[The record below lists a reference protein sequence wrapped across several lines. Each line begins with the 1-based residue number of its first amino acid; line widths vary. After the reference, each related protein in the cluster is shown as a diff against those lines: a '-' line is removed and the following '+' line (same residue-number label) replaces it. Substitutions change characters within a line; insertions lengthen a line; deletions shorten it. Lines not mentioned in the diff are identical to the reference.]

1 MSLLAHLARARVK
14 CSRARAAHP
23 AAGEAP
29 YVNSY
34 VLNQAKLWQLS
45 CSFFLEHLWQ
55 GLSSESY
62 LCDNSYSYELWHQH
76 EIRKG
81 KSIVCRQ
88 ENTGTTQVCVCAHGF
103 INSFLSARRW
113 YFSTASH
120 NLAHTLP
127 AARCHTPTVS
137 TSIVPGPSFSD
148 QWPSDSWF
156 VLRQLHHWCCTQ
168 SFGFVRYASF
178 FRPKTQRPSFRF
190 SKEPLS
196 TRWPLI
202 TPGQSLT
209 LYGGFLK
216 SGYPHSWMVYK
227 YNGKIHSNGWFG
239 GPLFQETS
247 ICLERIWKEYTHLS
261 SWHGSSSSTKF
272 RLGTCILHPAAF
284 LSVRALKQ
292 HCSENEA
299 NSNA

>member
-1 MSLLAHLARARVK
+1 MT
-14 CSRARAAHP
+14 
-23 AAGEAP
+23 
-29 YVNSY
+29 
-34 VLNQAKLWQLS
+34 AKLFIFFGAFMARSEFWKLFVWQFIQLRVVTS
-45 CSFFLEHLWQ
+45 TW
-55 GLSSESY
+55 
-62 LCDNSYSYELWHQH
+62 NT
-76 EIRKG
+76 K
-81 KSIVCRQ
+81 RQ
-88 ENTGTTQVCVCAHGF
+88 EHRLQTGKHWYYTGVCVCAHGF

-148 QWPSDSWF
+148 QWPSESWF

>member
-1 MSLLAHLARARVK
+1 MFNGSFTFLSSAFQTRQTSPANRPRHAPDAPRPPLGISSMEELLPLLWPRVMMTYGNIWHLMAIY
-14 CSRARAAHP
+14 S
-23 AAGEAP
+23 
-29 YVNSY
+29 NI
-34 VLNQAKLWQLS
+34 LWQLS

-156 VLRQLHHWCCTQ
+156 VLRQLHHWCTQ

-178 FRPKTQRPSFRF
+178 FRPKTKKAQASA
-190 SKEPLS
+190 SAKN
-196 TRWPLI
+196 
-202 TPGQSLT
+202 
-209 LYGGFLK
+209 
-216 SGYPHSWMVYK
+216 HSARDDR
-227 YNGKIHSNGWFG
+227 S
-239 GPLFQETS
+239 S
-247 ICLERIWKEYTHLS
+247 HL
-261 SWHGSSSSTKF
+261 G
-272 RLGTCILHPAAF
+272 
-284 LSVRALKQ
+284 RA
-292 HCSENEA
+292 
-299 NSNA
+299 

>member
-1 MSLLAHLARARVK
+1 MKYEKARASFADRK
-14 CSRARAAHP
+14 TL
-23 AAGEAP
+23 
-29 YVNSY
+29 
-34 VLNQAKLWQLS
+34 VLHR
-45 CSFFLEHLWQ
+45 C
-55 GLSSESY
+55 
-62 LCDNSYSYELWHQH
+62 
-76 EIRKG
+76 
-81 KSIVCRQ
+81 
-88 ENTGTTQVCVCAHGF
+88 VCVCAHGF

-127 AARCHTPTVS
+127 AARCHTPTAR

-156 VLRQLHHWCCTQ
+156 VLRQLHHWRCTQ

-239 GPLFQETS
+239 GTPISGNLHMS
-247 ICLERIWKEYTHLS
+247 GKDLERIYS
-261 SWHGSSSSTKF
+261 SVVMAW
-272 RLGTCILHPAAF
+272 
-284 LSVRALKQ
+284 V
-292 HCSENEA
+292 
-299 NSNA
+299 